1 MLSYYYLKVNTSYK
15 SDIKNIL
22 ESLRKILN
30 QQLNEIKEKSIV
42 NSQASGLNY
51 AQVVKYSINEKT
63 INKNNLI
70 FIQPIRG
77 NNNENINSNDII
89 QKLSAKFNP
98 TSSKIRVDSM
108 KPISKNGILL
118 TCPTQEECN

>member
-15 SDIKNIL
+15 SDIKNSL

-42 NSQASGLNY
+42 NSQASRLNY

-70 FIQPIRG
+70 FIHPIRG

-98 TSSKIRVDSM
+98 TSSKIRVDSI